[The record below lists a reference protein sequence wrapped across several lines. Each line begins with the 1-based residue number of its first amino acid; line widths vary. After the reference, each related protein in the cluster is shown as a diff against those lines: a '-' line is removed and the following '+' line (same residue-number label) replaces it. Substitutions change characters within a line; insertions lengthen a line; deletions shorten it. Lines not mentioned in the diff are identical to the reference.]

1 MGNSDFNIINR
12 TLGEMLA
19 RAMNPEMALAEIG
32 QIGVGE
38 MKENIDEG
46 GRPEQWP
53 PSQRVKK
60 HGGRT
65 LRLTGNLYNSI
76 SFVTG
81 PGNVAWGPGGTASA
95 YAAIQNF
102 GGQIKRYAHS
112 ELFERNRKRTGRF
125 KKGTDYGSKLFST
138 NKGAKGNTIG
148 EYTITIQPR
157 PYDYVSPE
165 AHETFG
171 NIMQQF
177 VVGQ

>member
-1 MGNSDFNIINR
+1 MGNTDFNIINQ

-19 RAMNPEMALAEIG
+19 RAMDIAKPLAEIG
-32 QIGVGE
+32 QLGVGE
-38 MKENIDEG
+38 MKLNIDEG

-60 HGGRT
+60 HGGQT

-76 SFVTG
+76 TYETG
-81 PGNVAWGPGGTASA
+81 PGSVAWGPGGTASA

-102 GGQIKRYAHS
+102 GGQIHRYAHS
-112 ELFERNRKRTGRF
+112 ELFERNRNRTGRF
-125 KKGTDYGSKLFST
+125 KKGTDYGKKLFST
-138 NKGAKGNTIG
+138 NPGAKGNTVG
-148 EYTITIQPR
+148 EYTITVPAR
-157 PYDYVSPE
+157 HFDYVSPD
-165 AHETFG
+165 AQETFG